1 MRAANDGL
9 RFVLELCALAAL
21 GYWGYGVSYALMVLA
36 PVGAAVLWGAFVAP
50 KARWHPGDPWRL
62 LLELAVFGSG
72 VAALAAAGQGVL
84 AALFGV
90 VVAAHLALTFPLGQ
104 RRVS

>member
-1 MRAANDGL
+1 VRAGNDGL
-9 RFVLELCALAAL
+9 RFVLELCALTAL

-36 PVGAAVLWGAFVAP
+36 PVAAAVLWGAFVAP

-72 VAALAAAGQGVL
+72 VAALAATGKGML
-84 AALFGV
+84 AVVFGAAVAL
-90 VVAAHLALTFPLGQ
+90 HLALTFPLGQ
-104 RRVS
+104 RSVA